1 MATACYLLVSN
12 RDELAAAEGVPFIS
26 LLPYVPVVFFLAGVV
41 IALVLRSRR
50 PDRYAGLGH
59 ISLSDPILDH
69 GPGTGATDDEEV
81 TA

>member
-1 MATACYLLVSN
+1 
-12 RDELAAAEGVPFIS
+12 
-26 LLPYVPVVFFLAGVV
+26 VFFLAGVV

-59 ISLSDPILDH
+59 FSLSDPILDH